1 MKEKIGIYI
10 HIPFC
15 KSKCYYCDFVS
26 YCNMDEFID
35 DYIQALCNEILQ
47 NSEILSSYQI
57 STVYFGGGT
66 PSYIPSKYIT
76 RIMDTLKLFVNDEYM
91 FDEVTI
97 EVNPNSV
104 DYNKL
109 KEYKK
114 ACINRI
120 SVGLQ
125 STHDTVLKNIGRA
138 HVFKDFLDTMDFIK
152 KVGFNNVSVDLIY
165 PLPGL
170 NVKLLDDTLNKVIDM
185 SDKYSIKHIS
195 IYNLEIHED
204 GKLKF
209 LLENGFLKLPDEDEE
224 YIMKEH
230 INSILEKNM
239 YYKYEISNF
248 AKNGFESKHNLNYW
262 TQGSYLG
269 FGVNAS
275 SFFLGTRYTNVS
287 KIDSY
292 IEMAKNFNVIA
303 KQKEELNKLDLMKEY
318 MILNLRLS
326 SGVNINKFKK
336 KFDVDVYSLFGSEL
350 KELCDLNLLVLKND
364 DTFVLTKRGTEVAN
378 IVWEKF
384 I

>member
-35 DYIQALCNEILQ
+35 EYIQALCNEILQ

-104 DYNKL
+104 DYSKL

-114 ACINRI
+114 AGINRI

-138 HVFKDFLDTMDFIK
+138 HVFKDFLDTMDLIK

-185 SDKYSIKHIS
+185 SDEYSIKHIS
-195 IYNLEIHED
+195 IYNLEVHED

-209 LLENGFLKLPDEDEE
+209 
-224 YIMKEH
+224 Y
-230 INSILEKNM
+230 
-239 YYKYEISNF
+239 
-248 AKNGFESKHNLNYW
+248 
-262 TQGSYLG
+262 
-269 FGVNAS
+269 
-275 SFFLGTRYTNVS
+275 
-287 KIDSY
+287 
-292 IEMAKNFNVIA
+292 
-303 KQKEELNKLDLMKEY
+303 
-318 MILNLRLS
+318 
-326 SGVNINKFKK
+326 
-336 KFDVDVYSLFGSEL
+336 
-350 KELCDLNLLVLKND
+350 
-364 DTFVLTKRGTEVAN
+364 
-378 IVWEKF
+378 
-384 I
+384 

>member
-114 ACINRI
+114 AGINRI

-125 STHDTVLKNIGRA
+125 STHDAVLKNIGRA
-138 HVFKDFLDTMDFIK
+138 HVFKDFLDTMDSIK

-209 LLENGFLKLPDEDEE
+209 LQLPDEDEE

-269 FGVNAS
+269 FGLNAS

-318 MILNLRLS
+318 IILNLRLS